1 MRQFFLA
8 IPHIVRRI
16 KFSTKEPYVLK
27 NVCMYFFDESNSL
40 GENDAE
46 DEDFGLGL
54 VKKDLL
60 PN

>member
-1 MRQFFLA
+1 
-8 IPHIVRRI
+8 
-16 KFSTKEPYVLK
+16 
-27 NVCMYFFDESNSL
+27 MYFFDESNSL